1 MNQEVK
7 MPGQV
12 SRSDDDALQRLAAL
26 AASQR
31 AVEKSLDREI
41 YYAAHD
47 GGLSQRQISEVVGS
61 VSQATVQ
68 RTLRRITGDPSL
80 LEETPGEVI
89 DRRAAGMIDDQAMMD
104 NLLDRTYS
112 FGRVPSIDGVA
123 TDAYMPGDWDE
134 VETAYYR
141 DLLSD
146 EEFDQLM
153 EQQRDQIEQAAHA
166 DDTIQMEQ
174 AAYADEMSQIEQAME
189 GE

>member
-1 MNQEVK
+1 

-12 SRSDDDALQRLAAL
+12 QSNSSDDALQRLAAL

-31 AVEKSLDREI
+31 AVEKSLDRAI
-41 YYAAHD
+41 YHAAHD
-47 GGLSQRQISEVVGS
+47 EGLSQRQISEVVGS

-68 RTLRRITGDPSL
+68 RTLRRLTADPSL

-89 DRRAAGMIDDQAMMD
+89 DRRAAGMIDDQTMMD

-123 TDAYMPGDWDE
+123 TDAYIDGDWDE

-166 DDTIQMEQ
+166 DDTIQIEQ
-174 AAYADEMSQIEQAME
+174 AAYADETSQIEQAME
-189 GE
+189 AE

>member
-1 MNQEVK
+1 MH
-7 MPGQV
+7 GQV
-12 SRSDDDALQRLAAL
+12 GRSNDDALQRLAAL

-47 GGLSQRQISEVVGS
+47 AGLSQRQISEVVGS

-68 RTLRRITGDPSL
+68 RTLRRITADPSL

-89 DRRAAGMIDDQAMMD
+89 DRRAAGMIGDQAMMD

-112 FGRVPSIDGVA
+112 FGRVPSIDDIA
-123 TDAYMPGDWDE
+123 TDAYIPGDWDE

-153 EQQRDQIEQAAHA
+153 EQQRDQIERAAHA
-166 DDTIQMEQ
+166 DEPIQMEQ
-174 AAYADEMSQIEQAME
+174 AAHADEAMEIEQAME

>member
-1 MNQEVK
+1 

-12 SRSDDDALQRLAAL
+12 ESSSNDDALQRLAAL
-26 AASQR
+26 AAR
-31 AVEKSLDREI
+31 RRVVDKSLDREI

-47 GGLSQRQISEVVGS
+47 VGLSQRQISEVVGG
-61 VSQATVQ
+61 VSQSTVQ
-68 RTLRRITGDPSL
+68 RTLRRITADPSL

-89 DRRAAGMIDDQAMMD
+89 DQRAAGMIGDQEMMD

-123 TDAYMPGDWDE
+123 TDAYIPGDWDE

-153 EQQRDQIEQAAHA
+153 ERHGDEIEQAAHL
-166 DDTIQMEQ
+166 DDTFRMEQ
-174 AAYADEMSQIEQAME
+174 AAYADETSQIEQAME

>member
-12 SRSDDDALQRLAAL
+12 DHSGDDALQRLTAL

-47 GGLSQRQISEVVGS
+47 AGLSQRQISEVVGS

-68 RTLRRITGDPSL
+68 RTLRRITADPSL

-104 NLLDRTYS
+104 SLLDRTYS

-123 TDAYMPGDWDE
+123 TDGYIPGDWDE

-141 DLLSD
+141 DLLS
-146 EEFDQLM
+146 EGEFGRLM
-153 EQQRDQIEQAAHA
+153 EQQQDQIERAAHA
-166 DDTIQMEQ
+166 DEPIQIEQ
-174 AAYADEMSQIEQAME
+174 EAYADETMQIEQTME

>member
-1 MNQEVK
+1 
-7 MPGQV
+7 
-12 SRSDDDALQRLAAL
+12 
-26 AASQR
+26 
-31 AVEKSLDREI
+31 
-41 YYAAHD
+41 
-47 GGLSQRQISEVVGS
+47 
-61 VSQATVQ
+61 VQ
-68 RTLRRITGDPSL
+68 RTLRRITADPSL

-89 DRRAAGMIDDQAMMD
+89 DRRAAGMIDDQVMMD

-174 AAYADEMSQIEQAME
+174 AAYADETSQIEQAME